1 MVIESEKHQLQTIK
15 TNQVS
20 LSSFD
25 KLFILEDGNDCIIVE
40 TLTEEEANA
49 IEDLEHL
56 IDFYNWFKDNELVIR
71 EKRAKRRWMEIVS
84 DSK

>member
-15 TNQVS
+15 TNKVS

-25 KLFILEDGNDCIIVE
+25 KLFILADGNDCIIVK

-49 IEDLEHL
+49 IEHSEYL
-56 IDFYNWFKDNELVIR
+56 IDFYNWFSDEFVIR
-71 EKRAKRRWMEIVS
+71 VKRAKRRWMEIVS
-84 DSK
+84 DRK